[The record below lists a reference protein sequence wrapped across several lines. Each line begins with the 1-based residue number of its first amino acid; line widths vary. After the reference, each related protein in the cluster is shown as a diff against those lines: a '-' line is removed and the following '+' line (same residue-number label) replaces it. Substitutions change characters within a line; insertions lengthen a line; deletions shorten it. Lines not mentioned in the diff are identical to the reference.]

1 MPIPKDYISP
11 EFNLYQFLDT
21 NGDES
26 GTTDALGDH
35 SGAADDYFIAPPSD
49 KVYELSRLIIF
60 IQSTGVIATNKYGDQ
75 TALTNGIKV
84 IIESGG
90 VETLL
95 NKVAV
100 KTHDDWAGICFNSE
114 ALNYGN
120 VAGKSVAIRWSFFKA
135 ERNIYLN
142 GANSDKFIFR
152 LNDDFSV
159 SLVHHRF
166 YMQGV
171 KHTIS

>member
-1 MPIPKDYISP
+1 MPIPRDYLSP
-11 EFNLYQFLDT
+11 ENNLYQFLDT

-35 SGAADDYFIAPPSD
+35 SGAADDYYIQPPSTE
-49 KVYELSRLIIF
+49 VYELARLIIF
-60 IQSTGVIATNKYGDQ
+60 IQSTTVLASGKYGDQ
-75 TALTNGIKV
+75 AALTNGIKV
-84 IIESGG
+84 IIENNGT
-90 VETLL
+90 EILL

-114 ALNYGN
+114 NLNYGN

-142 GANSDKFIFR
+142 GANSDKFILR
-152 LNDDFSV
+152 LNDDFSN
-159 SLVHHRF
+159 LVHHRF
-166 YMQGV
+166 FMQGV
-171 KHTIS
+171 KHSIA